1 MFIGKRLKEIRKEKH
16 VTLLELSEKSGVQMA
31 TLSRIENHKMTGTI
45 ESHIAIAKALEI
57 DITQLYANVIRDTK
71 RIDVGK
77 DPAADIFVH
86 SDKSSFEIL
95 TTKVSSKK
103 MLPTLITV
111 EPQGRT
117 NNEQFKLGSERFI
130 YVVEG
135 EIVVLIDNEIFK
147 MQTGNS
153 MYFDSSLEHRFE
165 NKGDMTAK
173 ILCVQT
179 PSVL

>member
-1 MFIGKRLKEIRKEKH
+1 MYIGEKLKEIRKEKR

-31 TLSRIENHKMTGTI
+31 TLSRIENHKMTGTL
-45 ESHIAIAKALEI
+45 ESHMQIAKALGI
-57 DITQLYANVIRDTK
+57 DLTQLYANVIRGTK
-71 RIDVGK
+71 RIDIGK

-86 SDKSSFEIL
+86 SDKASFEIL
-95 TTKVSSKK
+95 TTKASSKK

-111 EPQGRT
+111 EPKGRT

-135 EIVVLIDNEIFK
+135 TITILIDNEIFELGL
-147 MQTGNS
+147 GNS

-165 NKGDMTAK
+165 NKGEVAAK
-173 ILCVQT
+173 ILCVGS
-179 PSVL
+179 PADF